1 MILLRKTMSKIHSFE
16 FDYEHDY
23 TLIGVHTSLEDYRL
37 AYLLNKN
44 LGIQFR
50 RYKEDLDLFENSA
63 KSSFSIFIFDDKKNQ
78 TTWTLI
84 SNKNIPTE
92 SVSETTDSLF
102 ASEQKSVFLIPEKR
116 TVDYLIRIDGIF
128 PNSFIKS
135 IIEAIKKIN
144 NIMTLYTI
152 DPMDLKSRDHLIF
165 ETKPGNIYL

>member
-1 MILLRKTMSKIHSFE
+1 MSKIHSIE

-23 TLIGVHTSLEDYRL
+23 TLLGIHTSLEDYRL
-37 AYLLNKN
+37 AYLLNKT
-44 LGIQFR
+44 LSIQFR

-63 KSSFSIFIFDDKKNQ
+63 KSSFPIFIYDDKKNR

-84 SNKNIPTE
+84 SNKNIPIE
-92 SVSETTDSLF
+92 SLSETTDSLF

-116 TVDYLIRIDGIF
+116 TIDYLIRIDGIF
-128 PNSFIKS
+128 PDSFTKS
-135 IIEAIKKIN
+135 IIEVIKKIN

-165 ETKPGNIYL
+165 ETNPGNIYL